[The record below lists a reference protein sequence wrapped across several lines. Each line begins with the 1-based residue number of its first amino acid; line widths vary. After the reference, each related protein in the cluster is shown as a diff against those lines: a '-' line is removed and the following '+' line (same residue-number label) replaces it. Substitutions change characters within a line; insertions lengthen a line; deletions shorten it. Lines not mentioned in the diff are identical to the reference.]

1 MKLKEWVGGMEMENF
16 FDLGSY
22 AVLTFELLID
32 LAFHRKHNGLKR
44 VPCSTNL
51 GLLYIL
57 ELCFIFLY
65 GMFILLIPPIQ
76 LYFF

>member
-1 MKLKEWVGGMEMENF
+1 MESKEWVGGMGMENF

-22 AVLTFELLID
+22 AVLTFGLLID

-51 GLLYIL
+51 GLLYN
-57 ELCFIFLY
+57 
-65 GMFILLIPPIQ
+65 P
-76 LYFF
+76 